1 MDNKKLIKQFIVEMS
16 YWFEYKLRTE
26 RHTNFLYEL
35 NNEMA
40 WLVADKAIDIR
51 IRNRLLK
58 EYGIKAEVTYE
69 LKPSANVKAKPTI
82 VGTKKIIA
90 PARILIREAFAA
102 FLISSSLLATT
113 AFPKSII
120 PKIIINRGITILK
133 TLKILPTKT
142 QIDFVCEQKLTAA
155 NKFIKNI
162 SFIHTMIVLKNIKYV
177 KFFFYSLTIPNNLA
191 ALLLSPTGLFLSKP
205 NLLSNSSKTL
215 CLSFLSSSGG
225 IL

>member
-69 LKPSANVKAKPTI
+69 LKTSANLY
-82 VGTKKIIA
+82 
-90 PARILIREAFAA
+90 PAGELRITYRPDPLDFKLRMEEDHKYT
-102 FLISSSLLATT
+102 SL
-113 AFPKSII
+113 
-120 PKIIINRGITILK
+120 
-133 TLKILPTKT
+133 
-142 QIDFVCEQKLTAA
+142 
-155 NKFIKNI
+155 
-162 SFIHTMIVLKNIKYV
+162 
-177 KFFFYSLTIPNNLA
+177 
-191 ALLLSPTGLFLSKP
+191 
-205 NLLSNSSKTL
+205 
-215 CLSFLSSSGG
+215 
-225 IL
+225 